1 MRWLLVRTSAL
12 GDVAHALPVLHVL
25 RRSFPEDPI
34 AWAIDETFAPL
45 LEGHPGL
52 EEVIALPL
60 RRARRQGAR
69 AWGDLARAL
78 RRLRAF
84 RPDVALDLMGNHKGG
99 FLVWW
104 SGARHRVGPA
114 APWRRELG
122 SELWINEAVA
132 VHRRHAVDRNLDLLQ
147 PFLGS
152 LESAVL
158 GPDLLPD
165 REERAEPQIL
175 LHPGAAWAN
184 KRYPPALWGQ
194 VAQGL
199 REATGLAV
207 RVIEAPGEE
216 ALAKAVV
223 EAAAGSAEL
232 LEVPDLRS
240 LVSVL
245 KRAALVLGGD
255 TGPVH
260 LAQVLGRPVLILH
273 GPTDPS
279 RHGAYRDPQGS
290 LALQLPCSFC
300 HRRMDS
306 PRPCL
311 LALPPELVVN
321 QALELLRRNEGFL
334 EGLKAGG
341 ATIAGRS

>member
-12 GDVAHALPVLHVL
+12 GDVAHALPVLDVL
-25 RRSFPEDPI
+25 RRRFPQDPI

-45 LEGHPGL
+45 LEGHPWL

-78 RRLRAF
+78 GRLRAF
-84 RPDVALDLMGNHKGG
+84 RPDVALDLMGNHKSG

-104 SGARHRVGPA
+104 SGAERRVGPA
-114 APWRRELG
+114 ATWRRELG
-122 SELWINEAVA
+122 SDLWINEPVA
-132 VHRRHAVDRNLDLLQ
+132 VHRRHAVDRNLDLLR
-147 PFLGS
+147 PFLGAF
-152 LESAVL
+152 ESAVF
-158 GPDLLPD
+158 GPQLLPG
-165 REERAEPQIL
+165 EEGRVEPQIL

-184 KRYPPALWGQ
+184 KRYPPPLWGL
-194 VAQGL
+194 VARGL
-199 REATGLAV
+199 REASGLAV
-207 RVIEAPGEE
+207 RVMQAPGEE
-216 ALAKAVV
+216 ALAQAVV
-223 EAAAGSAEL
+223 GAASGAAAL
-232 LEVPDLRS
+232 LDVPDLPS

-279 RHGAYRDPQGS
+279 RHGAYLDPQGS

-300 HRRMDS
+300 HRRMES

-311 LALPPELVVN
+311 LGLPPDWVVN
-321 QALELLRRNEGFL
+321 RALELLRRGEGFPPA
-334 EGLKAGG
+334 LKAGG
-341 ATIAGRS
+341 ATIAERS